1 MKRPALIL
9 VTASLLLSGCGG
21 SSGDGTPSIAQTT
34 GGAVTTTPTPTT
46 TATTKAVQT
55 SATGG
60 QTRESLRDAVRS
72 ALLANH
78 HLAVRV
84 LWTNR
89 VLPTAR
95 SSTRGPALAAMTA
108 SARDRQSK
116 GIRVR
121 MIRDDYQIL
130 SIAIAPSR
138 ARATAI
144 ARSIQTVV
152 PSHLNG
158 RRLGRSVQLN
168 ERARIDL
175 RRVGSSGRF
184 VVWEFT
190 LLK

>member
-1 MKRPALIL
+1 MRRPALIL
-9 VTASLLLSGCGG
+9 VTAAVLLSGCGG
-21 SSGDGTPSIAQTT
+21 NSGDGTPSLAQTT
-34 GGAVTTTPTPTT
+34 DGAVTTTPRPTT
-46 TATTKAVQT
+46 TTTTKAVQT
-55 SATGG
+55 SGSG
-60 QTRESLRDAVRS
+60 EQTRESLRVAVRS

-89 VLPTAR
+89 VPPTAR
-95 SSTRGPALAAMTA
+95 NSTRGPALAGMRA

-121 MIRDDYQIL
+121 MIRDDYRIL

-144 ARSIQTVV
+144 ARSIQTLA
-152 PSHLNG
+152 PSHLSG
-158 RRLGRSVQLN
+158 RRLGRSVQLD
-168 ERARIDL
+168 ERARIAL
-175 RRVGSSGRF
+175 RRVESSDRF